1 LTTLTVKI
9 KKEEDWDLLK
19 SILDRLEIEYD
30 ISKESEYEKEF
41 VNKIK
46 KGDLDI
52 LSGKTKKVNLDD
64 IWK

>member
-1 LTTLTVKI
+1 MTTLTVKI
-9 KKEEDWDLLK
+9 KNDEDWDLLK

-30 ISKESEYEKEF
+30 ITKESDYDKDF
-41 VNKIK
+41 VSKIK

-52 LSGKTKKVNLDD
+52 LAGKTKKVNLDD

>member
-1 LTTLTVKI
+1 MTTLTVKI

-30 ISKESEYEKEF
+30 ITKESEYEKEF

-52 LSGKTKKVNLDD
+52 LTGKTKKVNLDD